1 MDYVAEYD
9 RMIQEVTAVLD
20 KPISRDKYEIIDR
33 GVPHKPGSLKPG
45 KMGVYT
51 FIFEDKFLKIGIV
64 GANSNARFLSQHYN
78 PRSAGSTLAA
88 SLLTDPEM
96 AQYKLDENN
105 VGEWIKHN
113 CRRIDIL
120 LDADI
125 SVFARNLIEAAFH
138 YRFEPKYEGFKAQ
151 REV

>member
-51 FIFEDKFLKIGIV
+51 FIFED
-64 GANSNARFLSQHYN
+64 
-78 PRSAGSTLAA
+78 
-88 SLLTDPEM
+88 
-96 AQYKLDENN
+96 
-105 VGEWIKHN
+105 
-113 CRRIDIL
+113 
-120 LDADI
+120 
-125 SVFARNLIEAAFH
+125 
-138 YRFEPKYEGFKAQ
+138 
-151 REV
+151 